1 MSLPATTK
9 PKHAGGRPTIY
20 TLELAAEICSRLSA
34 GQPLTKICRDDH
46 MPHVATVY
54 LWQAKHREFVEMYAQ
69 ARLAQAD
76 TLADE
81 IVRIA
86 DEPLLG
92 TKTEF
97 TSSAKDGQSSKVTES
112 DMIEH
117 RKLQVDARKWAA
129 SKFRPNKYGDKLD
142 LTNSDGSL
150 AGAWSKAITGAE
162 LDKPIEQPQ
171 AEIRH

>member
-1 MSLPATTK
+1 MSLPAITE
-9 PKHAGGRPTIY
+9 PKRAGRPSDY
-20 TLELAAEICSRLSA
+20 SLEIVIEICARLSA
-34 GQPLTKICRDDH
+34 GEPLSKICRDDH
-46 MPHVATVY
+46 MPGLATVY
-54 LWQAKHREFVEMYAQ
+54 LWQAKHPEFVEMYAR

-86 DEPLLG
+86 DEPLVG
-92 TKTEF
+92 TRTEF
-97 TSSAKDGQSSKVTES
+97 TSSAKDGQSTKVTEA

>member
-1 MSLPATTK
+1 MNLPVTTEQ
-9 PKHAGGRPTIY
+9 KHPGGRPTLY
-20 TLELAAEICSRLSA
+20 SLELAAEICSRLSA
-34 GQPLTKICRDDH
+34 GEPLTKICRDTH
-46 MPHVATVY
+46 MPAVATVY
-54 LWQAKHREFVEMYAQ
+54 LWHVRHPEFLDMYAR

-97 TSSAKDGQSSKVTES
+97 TSSAKDGPSTKVTEG

-162 LDKPIEQPQ
+162 LDKPIQSQPETQ
-171 AEIRH
+171 H